1 MNAHWIVMLVDQVL
15 VARILGAVTLA
26 IAQKDSKDLML
37 EQRVVSILTNA
48 ADRRVLA
55 TKNA

>member
-37 EQRVVSILTNA
+37 VPRVASILTNA